1 MIALGVMDVARKE
14 LGLRIPEDVAIIGYD
29 DIEMSSWESY
39 SLTSVHQPVEEMIE
53 KAMGILDNL
62 LKGEKRRDIKVF
74 NPVLKKRNSV

>member
-1 MIALGVMDVARKE
+1 MDAARKE

-53 KAMGILDNL
+53 KAILDNL

-74 NPVLKKRNSV
+74 NPVLKKEILCKAM

>member
-1 MIALGVMDVARKE
+1 MDAARKE

-53 KAMGILDNL
+53 KRWKFLITC
-62 LKGEKRRDIKVF
+62 LKVKNVEI
-74 NPVLKKRNSV
+74 

>member
-1 MIALGVMDVARKE
+1 MDAARKE

-74 NPVLKKRNSV
+74 NTGVAKKRNSV